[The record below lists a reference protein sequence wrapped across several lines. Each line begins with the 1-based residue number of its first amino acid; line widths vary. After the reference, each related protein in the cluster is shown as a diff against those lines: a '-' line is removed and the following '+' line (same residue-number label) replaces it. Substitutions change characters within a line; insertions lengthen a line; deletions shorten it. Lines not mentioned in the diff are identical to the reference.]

1 MSPFT
6 QKIQG
11 QPAPA
16 IICLRFSV
24 IAKTLCVS
32 LFFSLSLT
40 LPAAAQGDT
49 RTTTTPSS
57 APSARSEPRFIV
69 EAPQVSVFSDCARS
83 FAGTP
88 EGASE
93 ARSDLLDKKG
103 PQLGLLYSL
112 SSLSVM
118 GFSRGGWPVAIEYE
132 LEQDSLLLVIIS
144 PEGQRPLIYRLEGK
158 KGHWLTKLQIPPAI
172 GNDLRVSQY
181 LVQTLNDGVGQLT
194 PSHVHI
200 YGIAAG
206 PKAVGSI
213 GIDHVNFTPG
223 NIRVVQ
229 HEKAQFSYHSISDFD
244 DTQVSFVRVAK
255 TNTGEIV
262 AGVVADKDMGSILQD
277 HVKNGNWDG
286 AVKTEDIRKNFPPQF
301 QSWVLAPHGQHLL
314 QVRAWL
320 HRDHGG
326 DFVFAHSQTMVTVE

>member
-1 MSPFT
+1 MWPSI
-6 QKIQG
+6 QKMRG
-11 QPAPA
+11 QPALA
-16 IICLRFSV
+16 IVCPRFNT
-24 IAKTLCVS
+24 ITKRLCAS
-32 LFFSLSLT
+32 LLFSLSLT

-49 RTTTTPSS
+49 KTTTTPSS
-57 APSARSEPRFIV
+57 PPSTRSEPRVIV
-69 EAPQVSVFSDCARS
+69 EAPQVSVFSDCGPS

-172 GNDLRVSQY
+172 GNEPHVSQY
-181 LVQTLNDGVGQLT
+181 LVQTLNDGVGQLS

-213 GIDHVNFTPG
+213 GIDHVNFAPG
-223 NIRVVQ
+223 NIRLLQ
-229 HEKAQFSYHSISDFD
+229 HERAQFSYHSISDFD

-255 TNTGEIV
+255 TSSGEIV

-301 QSWVLAPHGQHLL
+301 QSWVLDPHGQHLL
-314 QVRAWL
+314 LVRAWL
-320 HRDHGG
+320 RRDHGG